1 MSKNEYKEEAKKKS
15 NIVDKIDM
23 DNGNFPYA
31 KDIGRSL
38 AKTTLTGSHRAII
51 DCILDKTIGWYDPKS
66 EKIQKLKKR
75 KIKELI
81 TYKYFE
87 AFSEIRR
94 NHISKYIKELIDWKV
109 IKRWEKG
116 RQHIYGFNVNVKQWN
131 KGIFRKSVT
140 RIGYTLKRHKDRG
153 QTVTRI
159 SDTLS
164 QGLVTPTDSK
174 ANNNKALPDPKE
186 TIKRNI
192 YKERE
197 KEDIYI
203 DKNFGEEKEIFDY
216 WDSLNIFKHKAFK
229 SFEDEIR
236 EALKN
241 YSLKEIKNTIKNYS
255 LILKGEE
262 YIYNHKHTIS
272 GFLEPKHFEKFVNLE
287 IAKKN
292 YQLKRFIN
300 GTDNEEV
307 EYQRYKPKPTKKE
320 TEEERKD
327 RCERYA
333 KKAENIRKNLE
344 SKRGPYK
351 LNL

>member
-1 MSKNEYKEEAKKKS
+1 MSKNKYKKEAKKKI

-81 TYKYFE
+81 TYEYFE
-87 AFSEIRR
+87 DFTGIRR
-94 NHISKYIKELIDWKV
+94 NHLSKYIKELIDWKV
-109 IKRWEKG
+109 IKRWGKG
-116 RQHIYGFNVNVKQWN
+116 LQHIYAFNVNVNQWN

-140 RIGYTLKRHKDRG
+140 RIRDTLKCHKDKG
-153 QTVTRI
+153 QIVTRI
-159 SDTLS
+159 GDTLS
-164 QGLVTPTDSK
+164 QGLVTPTDPK
-174 ANNNKALPDPKE
+174 ANNNKALLDPKE

-216 WDSLNIFKHKAFK
+216 WNSLNIFKHKAFK
-229 SFEDEIR
+229 FFEDEIR
-236 EALKN
+236 ETLKN
-241 YSLKEIKNTIKNYS
+241 YSLKEIKNTINNYS

-262 YIYNHKHTIS
+262 YFYSHKHTIS
-272 GFLEPKHFEKFVNLE
+272 GFLVPKHFEKFVNLE
-287 IAKKN
+287 RAKKN
-292 YQLKRFIN
+292 YQLKRLIN

-307 EYQRYKPKPTKKE
+307 EYQRYKSEPTKKE
-320 TEEERKD
+320 TEEERKN

-333 KKAENIRKNLE
+333 KKAENIKKNLE
-344 SKRGPYK
+344 SKQRP
-351 LNL
+351 